1 LAETSFIKNGTRAKI
16 YEMTD
21 NEIPTFRVTIPEDR
35 FVELKEA
42 CQVPFNAHDDAVERI
57 VKTLKGEKVEPRES
71 IKDVKIKEASLV
83 VEINGYD
90 EKKKKKKKK
99 KKRNNNR
106 FLIYISIY
114 YLN

>member
-90 EKKKKKKKK
+90 EKKKKKKK
-99 KKRNNNR
+99 RNNNR